1 MTAAVD
7 WLVEQTLEE
16 FEDETTETSTL
27 PAAFAQM
34 TADLLT
40 ESGFLT
46 APLVGHS
53 VRRGARISSVDWD
66 DDRGVLTLAAATY
79 VPEGG
84 EVASFDAEVR
94 AIHAWTTESLSNGG
108 RWLPSDDPAVELAEV
123 VSSVADQIDAIRILV
138 LTTATYVGPAPEAP
152 SFGVIPV
159 AAEVWG
165 AERLAALGEQD
176 GESRPAVPV
185 VTFPDVEIVG
195 RNVPVLGPFT
205 SERDYQAY
213 IAVLPGHLLADLY
226 AEHGARLLEMNVRSF
241 LQARNRINKG
251 IQLTLKA
258 EPGRFLAYN
267 NGLSITARAVELN
280 PEGTH
285 VTALRAFQIVNGGQ
299 TTASLHHAKYRQ
311 SVDLTGVMVQAKITV
326 VADGADSDLAPK
338 VSQFANAQNP
348 VRMADFT
355 ANNPFHVALETVAKE
370 TATPGGARYWYYE
383 RSRGRYADDLAAAA
397 DRGEQADFKRRFPP
411 AQKLTKLDVAK
422 LELTWGQ
429 RPNVVALGG
438 EKSFAWYMQ
447 SLRDSDIRAIP
458 DAEFWRDLAAK
469 ALLWRAADRIT
480 ADLELGGY
488 KAQAVAY
495 TLALLSNR
503 SAQRIDLDA
512 IWSNQAVASELRE
525 HIAQLAPVVHAML
538 VASAGT
544 RNVTEWAKKEECLD
558 AIQEI
563 EWSVPDSLLVEPRAR
578 GRRVVARSAPKES
591 LPATA
596 LEQANEARIMDYGA
610 EGWFGLSAWA
620 KDTDNFQPWQRGLAF
635 TIGKF
640 VRSGKSPTVKMVRQ
654 GLKILDE
661 AERLGYQPQRTGG

>member
-40 ESGFLT
+40 ESGYLT

-66 DDRGVLTLAAATY
+66 DDRAVLTLIAAVY
-79 VPEGG
+79 LPEGN
-84 EVASFDAEVR
+84 EVAAFDAEIR
-94 AIHAWTTESLSNGG
+94 AVHAWATECLNNGG
-108 RWLPSDDPAVELAEV
+108 GWLPSDDPAVELAEV
-123 VSSVADQIDAIRILV
+123 VRSVADRIDAIRILV
-138 LTTATYVGPAPEAP
+138 LTAATYVAPEPEAP

-159 AAEVWG
+159 VAEVWG
-165 AERLAALGEQD
+165 AEKLAALGER
-176 GESRPAVPV
+176 GEESRPATPV
-185 VTFPDVEIVG
+185 VTFPDVEISSG
-195 RNVPVLGPFT
+195 GVPALGPFT
-205 SERDYQAY
+205 SEADYQAY
-213 IAVLPGHLLADLY
+213 IAMLPGELLADLY

-251 IQLTLKA
+251 IQQTLKS

-267 NGLSITARAVELN
+267 NGLSITARAVEMN
-280 PEGTH
+280 PEGTL
-285 VTALRAFQIVNGGQ
+285 VTALRAFQIVNGAQ

-326 VADGADSDLAPK
+326 VAGGADSDLAPK

-370 TATPGGARYWYYE
+370 TATPGGATYWYYE
-383 RSRGRYADDLAAAA
+383 RSRGRYADDLAAAG

-447 SLRDSDIRAIP
+447 SLRDSDTHAVP
-458 DAEFWRDLAAK
+458 DPTFLRDLAAK
-469 ALLWRAADRIT
+469 ALLWRATDRII
-480 ADLELGGY
+480 ADLGLGGY

-503 SAQRIDLDA
+503 SAQRIDMDA
-512 IWSNQAVASELRE
+512 IWDSQAVAAEVHE
-525 HIAQLAPVVHAML
+525 HIAQLAPIVQATL

-544 RNVTEWAKKEECLD
+544 RNVTEWAKKEECWD

-563 EWSVPDSLLVEPRAR
+563 EWAVPDSLLVEPRAR

-596 LEQANEARIMDYGA
+596 LERANEARVVDYGA

-620 KDTDNFQPWQRGLAF
+620 KDTDNFQPWQRSLAF
-635 TIGKF
+635 SIGKF
-640 VRSGKSPTVKMVRQ
+640 ISSGKSPTVKMVRH
-654 GLKILDE
+654 GVKILDE
-661 AERLGYQPQRTGG
+661 ADRLGLQPPRTSG